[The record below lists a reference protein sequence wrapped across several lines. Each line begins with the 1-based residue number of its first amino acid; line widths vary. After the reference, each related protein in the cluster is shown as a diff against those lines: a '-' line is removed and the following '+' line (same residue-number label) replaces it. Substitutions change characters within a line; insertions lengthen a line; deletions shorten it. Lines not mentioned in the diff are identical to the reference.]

1 MTNIILIAAIGKNR
15 ELGKNNDLI
24 WHLKEDLN
32 FFKETTMNHIIVMGY
47 NTFKSLPK
55 LLPGRKHII
64 LTHQDINIDGVQVF
78 HNMEELLTYLNS
90 LDEDIYIIGG
100 ASIYEQFIPY
110 ANELLLTEIEEECF
124 DADVYFPIWKEED
137 YTKEKIKDIDG
148 DISYSH
154 IRYRRK

>member
-148 DISYSH
+148 DI
-154 IRYRRK
+154 